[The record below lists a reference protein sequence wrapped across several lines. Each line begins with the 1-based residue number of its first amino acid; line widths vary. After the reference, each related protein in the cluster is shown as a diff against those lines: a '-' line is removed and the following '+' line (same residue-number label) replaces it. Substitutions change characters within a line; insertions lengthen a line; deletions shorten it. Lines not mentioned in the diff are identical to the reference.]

1 MTTPETKAP
10 ETVQNELL
18 QDPNL
23 SDGSELIPAEAA
35 VRGDRQ
41 DSPLPPH
48 AQKGTSTTESLK
60 ATHGQ
65 TVDQE
70 GLTNNYAVTPDMYL
84 QQRQRFGFTPTAER
98 LNGRA
103 AMLGFVALVL
113 TEWITGS
120 SLVNLLTGS

>member
-18 QDPNL
+18 QDPSL
-23 SDGSELIPAEAA
+23 SDGSELIPAEVAA
-35 VRGDRQ
+35 RGDRQ
-41 DSPLPPH
+41 
-48 AQKGTSTTESLK
+48 ESLLPGQAQEGASAEK
-60 ATHGQ
+60 SLRATHGQ

-84 QQRQRFGFTPTAER
+84 QQHQRFGFTPAAEL

-103 AMLGFVALVL
+103 AMLGFVALVI
-113 TEWITGS
+113 TEWVTGS